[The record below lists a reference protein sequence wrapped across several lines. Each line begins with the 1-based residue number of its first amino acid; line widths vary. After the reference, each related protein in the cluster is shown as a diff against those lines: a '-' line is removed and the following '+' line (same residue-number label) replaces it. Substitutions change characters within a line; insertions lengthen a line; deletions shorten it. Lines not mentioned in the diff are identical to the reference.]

1 MPDTVS
7 WGSTELFNEP
17 KILSKEPHTLFD
29 YQALEG
35 LHMIK
40 QPYIQPK
47 EPYIQPKEPYIQP
60 KEPYILFDNLALEGL
75 HRTRGVLHR

>member
-40 QPYIQPK
+40 R
-47 EPYIQPKEPYIQP
+47 PYIQPKEPYIQP